1 MHFLY
6 SFILLSFLCVP
17 YTNNAQAAE
26 RQYGSLRKDEV
37 NVRAGPG
44 KQYPILWIFRKRS
57 YPVEIIAEYQY
68 WYKIRDPEGEEGWVY
83 NKLISKKLRTALV
96 KGKKNALMY
105 QEADLTIPL
114 YKLEPGVIV
123 GISQCSELV
132 CQVYL
137 DRNKGWMRRNNLA
150 MVD

>member
-1 MHFLY
+1 MRFLY
-6 SFILLSFLCVP
+6 SFIILSFLWTSLP
-17 YTNNAQAAE
+17 ETSSAAE
-26 RQYGSLRKDEV
+26 RQYASLRKDEV

-44 KQYPILWIFRKRS
+44 KQYPILWVFRKRS
-57 YPVEIIAEYQY
+57 YPVEIIAEYQS

-83 NKLISKKLRTALV
+83 NKLISKKLKTALV
-96 KGKKNALMY
+96 VGKKNALMY

-123 GISQCSELV
+123 GVNQCSEIV

-137 DRNKGWMRRNNLA
+137 DRNKGWIRKSNLS
-150 MVD
+150 MVN